1 MSFDFLKDRPLVANI
16 SGGKDSTAMALL
28 FIENNLEF
36 TPVFCDTG
44 WEHEATYE
52 YLNYLEKFVLKR
64 TIKRLRNKKYFQTEV
79 GGYEEMVLKDIFFPS
94 NMIRKCTMDLKV
106 YPQLDYMDEVRVQT
120 GAKPISAVGIRKE
133 ESQARSVLGEF
144 EEKDESTIWRP
155 LIDWDFQ
162 KVVDIHKKHNV
173 PPNPLYTKGF
183 SRVGCF
189 PCIFARKN
197 EIKQAYHENP
207 ARFDRIRE
215 LEKTVKQLAKDKGRK
230 DAQYSFFKRGHVDE
244 VLEWALKNDNQQLFE
259 EEYLSGCLTWG
270 LCDSGL
276 PRQLVSEEDYEKI
289 QKEK

>member
-16 SGGKDSTAMALL
+16 SGGEDSTAMALFL
-28 FIENNLEF
+28 IENNLKF

-52 YLNYLEKFVLKR
+52 YLNYLEKFILKQ
-64 TIKRLRNKKYFQTEV
+64 TIKRLHNKKYFQTEI
-79 GGYEEMVLKDIFFPS
+79 GGYEEMVLRDLSFPS

-106 YPQLDYMDEVRVQT
+106 NPQLDFMDELRIQT

-133 ESQARSVLGEF
+133 ESQAIGEF
-144 EEKDESTIWRP
+144 EEKDEMTIWRP

-197 EIKQAYHENP
+197 EIKQAYREDP
-207 ARFDRIRE
+207 VRFDRIRE
-215 LEKTVKQLAKDKGRK
+215 LEKTVKQIKKDK
-230 DAQYSFFKRGHVDE
+230 QYSFFKRGLVDE
-244 VLEWALKNDNQQLFE
+244 VLDWALKNDNQQFFE
-259 EEYLSGCLTWG
+259 EEYLSGYLTWG

-276 PRQLVSEEDYEKI
+276 PRHLVSEEDYEKI
-289 QKEK
+289 QKEKS